1 MKKATLGMIALAFAA
16 TLVLAPSMINAQQ
29 NDPRNQTIAELKLDN
44 ADVRDALKLLFGKV
58 GVSYS
63 VAPDVQGLVT
73 CNLKDVPFETA
84 LRNLLNQVNATYRIE
99 GGIYNV
105 IVKPDTSGT
114 QSNPTNETPATEASK
129 PIRKIRLYSADPS
142 LIIAILNNNT
152 NPQSTFPEIT
162 LNPLGGG
169 GFGGGGGGFSGGGG
183 GFSGGGGGF
192 SGGGGGFSGG
202 GGGFGGGGF
211 GGGGFGG
218 GGGGFGGGGGMGGG
232 GFGGGGF
239 GR

>member
-1 MKKATLGMIALAFAA
+1 MIALAFAA

-192 SGGGGGFSGG
+192 
-202 GGGFGGGGF
+202 GGGGF